1 MVGWKFKLKV
11 MITVTSLGGM
21 HGHCSHVIP
30 APPLS
35 PLASVIS
42 PSKTIEIHALTKEME
57 ARGEVCGNVACKE
70 CDRLSLQWY
79 HVE

>member
-1 MVGWKFKLKV
+1 MVVWKFKLNV
-11 MITVTSLGGM
+11 MVTVTGLGGI
-21 HGHCSHVIP
+21 HSYCAHVMP

-57 ARGEVCGNVACKE
+57 ARGEVCGNGACKE
-70 CDRLSLQWY
+70 CDRLSLQLP